1 MAAANPNPDTLQRQV
16 AAITAPSWLEWLQP
30 HSIRVRLSAIF
41 ALLFLLVISLGVFG
55 IERLG
60 DVNRASEEIRDHWL
74 QDARILGDLNNYMS
88 DYRTAEATR
97 LLSNTPL
104 ELGASEKELM
114 ALAVTVAR
122 HQTDYERVA
131 QDDEDRALYTL
142 FAQQWQ
148 AYETIAENVL
158 QLARV
163 GRNTDAVVMYM
174 TTSHHAFELASDTL
188 GRLTNQTIA
197 KAHAA
202 SASAASTYEH
212 ARTLIVIAML
222 FAGSILVGGIVYF
235 TRSIFNPLLDLAKR
249 MHALAQQD
257 TDIFVPGAD
266 RGDEMG
272 EMARSIEVFR
282 DNAIALTNSRRR
294 LIEQTA
300 NLDEALE
307 NEQRLTVKQRNFISM
322 TSHEFRTP
330 LTIID
335 GHAQRLIK
343 ISGRISAAE
352 IAERGSRIRSAV
364 LRMTS
369 IMESLLEAS
378 RLLDGHGVFQPANL
392 DPRALLHE
400 ACQTHREAT
409 RGTNIAEHYDRL
421 PATVHGDSKLLFHA
435 FSNLIA
441 NAVKYSGAG
450 SPIELR
456 AAEEAGQLVVR
467 ITDSGVGIPLRDR
480 EHLFERYFRGT
491 NATGIAGTG
500 VGLHFVAMVMML
512 HHGEVTAES
521 VEGVGS
527 TFIVR
532 LPAARSA
539 LSEHDEAKRSF
550 A

>member
-1 MAAANPNPDTLQRQV
+1 MAAAAQKSDP
-16 AAITAPSWLEWLQP
+16 APSWLEWLQP
-30 HSIRVRLSAIF
+30 NSIRVRLSAIF
-41 ALLFLLVISLGVFG
+41 ALLFLIVISLGLFG

-60 DVNRASEEIRDHWL
+60 DVNRASVAIRDHWL

-97 LLSNTPL
+97 LLSNTPI
-104 ELGASEKELM
+104 ELAASEKELM

-122 HQTDYERVA
+122 HQTDYESA
-131 QDDEDRALYTL
+131 SQDDEDQALYSL

-148 AYETIAENVL
+148 AYEAIAENVL

-163 GRNTDAVVMYM
+163 GRNADAVVMYM
-174 TTSHHAFELASDTL
+174 TSSHRAFDLASDTL
-188 GRLTNQTIA
+188 GRLTNQTLT

-202 SASAASTYEH
+202 GARAASTYEH

-222 FAGSILVGGIVYF
+222 FAGSILIGGIVYF

-249 MHALAQQD
+249 MHALAEQNI
-257 TDIFVPGAD
+257 DIFVPGAD
-266 RGDEMG
+266 RGDEIG

-294 LIEQTA
+294 LVEQTA

-343 ISGRISAAE
+343 ISDRISGAE

-378 RLLDGHGVFQPANL
+378 RLLDGHGVFQPADL

-400 ACQTHREAT
+400 ACQTHREAS
-409 RGTNIAEHYDRL
+409 RGTNIAEHYDSL

-456 AAEEAGQLVVR
+456 AAEEGGQLLVR
-467 ITDSGVGIPLRDR
+467 ITDYGIGIPMRDR
-480 EHLFERYFRGT
+480 EHLFERYYRGA

-539 LSEHDEAKRSF
+539 VNVHDTAKRSF